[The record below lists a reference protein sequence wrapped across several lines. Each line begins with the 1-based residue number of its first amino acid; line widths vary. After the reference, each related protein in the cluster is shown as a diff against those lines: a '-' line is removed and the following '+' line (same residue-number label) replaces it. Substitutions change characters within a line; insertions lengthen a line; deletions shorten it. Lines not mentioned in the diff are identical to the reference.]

1 MPHDGQDR
9 TAPAPLMD
17 DLQTRVAAL
26 QAPLDA
32 LLATATDRVRA
43 MVSAGGKVSGGLI
56 DANQRAAHGL
66 AWLATYVEAIRQMS
80 AWAARLSDTGAFGE
94 IEALLLQIGAG
105 EYLAQLLGGI
115 PMNQGEILRPSDI
128 GLAAGDLAP
137 LADQPVLS
145 GNSPAARA
153 RLVALMR
160 QNHGRATFGATGLD
174 EELEMIRDQFR
185 RFADEKVAPFA
196 HDWHLKD
203 DFIVHLEEHLS
214 FIATFYQSLV

>member
-9 TAPAPLMD
+9 TATAPLMD

-32 LLATATDRVRA
+32 LLARATDQVRA
-43 MVSAGGKVSGGLI
+43 MVSDGGRISGGLV

-80 AWAARLSDTGAFGE
+80 AWATRLSEAGAFGE
-94 IEALLLQIGAG
+94 MEALLLQIGAG
-105 EYLAQLLGGI
+105 EYLAQIIGGI
-115 PMNQGEILRPSDI
+115 PMNQGEMARPSDL
-128 GLAAGDLAP
+128 GLSTGDLAP
-137 LADQPVLS
+137 LMDQPVLA

-160 QNHGRATFGATGLD
+160 ENHGRATFGATGLD
-174 EELEMIRDQFR
+174 EELEMIRDQF
-185 RFADEKVAPFA
+185 
-196 HDWHLKD
+196 
-203 DFIVHLEEHLS
+203 
-214 FIATFYQSLV
+214 

>member
-9 TAPAPLMD
+9 TATAPLMD

-32 LLATATDRVRA
+32 LLARATDQVRA
-43 MVSAGGKVSGGLI
+43 MVSDGGRISGGLV

-105 EYLAQLLGGI
+105 EYLAQILGGI
-115 PMNQGEILRPSDI
+115 PMNQGEVLRITDM
-128 GLAAGDLAP
+128 GLTP
-137 LADQPVLS
+137 ADT
-145 GNSPAARA
+145 AARRPA
-153 RLVALMR
+153 
-160 QNHGRATFGATGLD
+160 
-174 EELEMIRDQFR
+174 I
-185 RFADEKVAPFA
+185 
-196 HDWHLKD
+196 
-203 DFIVHLEEHLS
+203 S
-214 FIATFYQSLV
+214 S